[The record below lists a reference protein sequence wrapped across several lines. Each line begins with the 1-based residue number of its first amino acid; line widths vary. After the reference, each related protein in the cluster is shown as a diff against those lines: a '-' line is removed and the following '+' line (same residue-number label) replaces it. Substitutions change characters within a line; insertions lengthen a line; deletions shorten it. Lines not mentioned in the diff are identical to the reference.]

1 MRIHRLEI
9 QAFGP
14 FAGREV
20 IDFDELSSQG
30 LFLLNGPTG
39 AGKTSILDAVCF
51 ALYGSVPGARQQG
64 KRLRSD
70 HAAPDAVPEVVC
82 EFSARNRRFE
92 VTRSPQWE
100 RPSSRSRKGSVTEKA
115 LTLLREK
122 ADGAW
127 IPKTWRNDEAGSEL
141 LAILGMSLEQFTKVV
156 LLPQGDF
163 AAFLRADAKDRRPLL
178 QRLFNTER
186 FETVEQLLADEAA
199 KARTAYEAAG
209 AGIGQLRARA
219 LEEAQRHLAEDA
231 LPAESLPDEDL
242 FQFLEGALAEKAAVG
257 RSAVDDGRQQVQRLQ
272 DAIVVQERAL
282 ADAAELAGMEKLAAA
297 HRAGATA
304 HAELMGT
311 LEAHRAAEL
320 LAAPIR
326 HRDQA
331 ARAVEQATKD
341 FFESSDAAQAH
352 RLYPHFAADRPEP
365 DRGGKDLLD
374 GISRQLSDELGRA
387 RAMLP
392 EAERLAEAK
401 EAGLRK
407 DRHVADLRAQLEA
420 AEKGQREAEQEQ
432 VLLQSQLDSVERLPQ
447 DPALLAERVDQAKDI
462 REAVAAYADCGR
474 RTEHARRRRDLAQ
487 AEQLD
492 LKQGW
497 LHLLERRLEQAAA
510 ELAETLTAGGPCPVC
525 GGTEHPAPAEPD
537 RDGLVTREQEGQARS
552 RHAEAEAR
560 HVAAQQAC
568 SALEQELSVLA
579 SRGGTT
585 SPDEADDAVRAAEER
600 LEAALAERRRLENLQ
615 EKIQDN
621 ALRLQSLQ
629 QQLSATAVDRATA
642 ESELRSARTRI
653 AELERRLAEVLPE
666 GGQLQDRVAELTRLE
681 RLITACTELLVQRD
695 HASQALDR
703 AEEELAAAVAESE
716 FGTEEEARVAL
727 LDQAALA
734 DLTRRRNAYD
744 ETGQRLRL
752 LAESAA
758 VIRARK
764 AAENN
769 VSLPKA
775 EDVEAARQQARAL
788 DEEIRREAVRLGM
801 VKAAQEQLAGYRT
814 RLAEQL
820 ARLRPVG
827 ERFELVRSVADTV
840 RGLGDNDRKMT
851 LATYVLAARLEQ
863 IAAAASERLNAMTD
877 GRYTLVH
884 DDSKSGNKKSG
895 LGLHVSDEWT
905 GLRRDTATLSGGES
919 FMASLALALGLA
931 DVVQAESGGIDIETL
946 FVDEGFGSLDEQSLE
961 QVMDALEGLRDGG
974 RVVGLVSHVAEMKQ
988 RIGAQLRV
996 TKGRHGSTARAVLA
1010 AAQ

>member
-14 FAGREV
+14 FAGRGT

-82 EFSARNRRFE
+82 EFSARSRRFE

-100 RPSSRSRKGSVTEKA
+100 RPSSRSRKGAVTEKA

-122 ADGAW
+122 VDGVW

-186 FETVEQLLADEAA
+186 FETVEQLLADEAS
-199 KARTAYEAAG
+199 KARAAYEAAG
-209 AGIGQLRARA
+209 AGIGQLRSRA
-219 LEEAQRHLAEDA
+219 LEEAQRHLPGEE
-231 LPAESLPDEDL
+231 LPSEELPGEDL
-242 FQFLEGALAEKAAVG
+242 IRVLEGALADKAAAVQA
-257 RSAVDDGRQQVQRLQ
+257 AVDDGRQQVQRLQ
-272 DAIVVQERAL
+272 DAIGAQERAL
-282 ADAAELAGMEKLAAA
+282 ADAAELAAMEKLAAA
-297 HRAGATA
+297 HRAGAPA
-304 HAELMGT
+304 YAELAAT

-331 ARAVEQATKD
+331 ARAVEQAAKE
-341 FFESSDAAQAH
+341 FLESSDAAQAH

-365 DRGGKDLLD
+365 DRAGKELLD
-374 GISRQLSDELGRA
+374 GISRHLSDVLGRA

-401 EAGLRK
+401 EARQRK
-407 DRHVADLRAQLEA
+407 DQDLAALQAELQE
-420 AEKGQREAEQEQ
+420 AEKQQRTAEQEQ
-432 VLLQSQLDSVERLPQ
+432 ALLQSQLESLERQPQ
-447 DPALLAERVDQAKDI
+447 DPALLAERVDQARHI
-462 REAVAAYADCGR
+462 REAATAYVDCGR
-474 RTEHARRRRDLAQ
+474 RTEAARRVRDLAQ

-492 LKQGW
+492 LKLGW
-497 LHLLERRLEQAAA
+497 LQLLERRLEQSAA
-510 ELAETLTAGGPCPVC
+510 ELAERLTAGDPCPVC

-537 RDGLVTREQEGQARS
+537 GDGLVTREQEGQARRLHS
-552 RHAEAEAR
+552 EAEAR
-560 HVAAQQAC
+560 FAAAQQSC
-568 SALEQELSVLA
+568 SILEQELSVLA

-585 SPDEADDAVRAAEER
+585 PLQEAEDALRAAEER
-600 LEAALAERRRLENLQ
+600 LDAALAERRRIESLQ
-615 EKIQDN
+615 DKLQDN
-621 ALRLQSLQ
+621 ARQLQTLQ
-629 QQLSATAVDRATA
+629 QRLATKAVERASA
-642 ESELRSARTRI
+642 ESELSAACTRI
-653 AELERRLAEVLPE
+653 EELERRLAEVLPE
-666 GGQLQDRVAELTRLE
+666 GGRLEYRVAELSLLE
-681 RLITACTELLVQRD
+681 RLVSSCAQLLVQLD
-695 HASQALDR
+695 HASLALER
-703 AEEELAAAVAESE
+703 AEEELAAAVAGSE
-716 FGTEEEARVAL
+716 FGAEEEARVAL

-734 DLTRRRNAYD
+734 DLTQRRKAYE

-758 VIRARK
+758 VIRAQE
-764 AAENN
+764 AAGKG
-769 VSLPKA
+769 VALPNA
-775 EDVEAARQQARAL
+775 EDVEAARADVQARE
-788 DEEIRREAVRLGM
+788 EEIRRRAVRTGM
-801 VKAAQEQLAGYRT
+801 VKAAQEQLADYRI
-814 RLAEQL
+814 RLHDQL
-820 ARLRPVG
+820 ARLKPVE

-988 RIGAQLRV
+988 RIGAQLQV
-996 TKGRHGSTARAVLA
+996 TKGRHGSTARTVLSAAV
-1010 AAQ
+1010 